1 MFGPTLYVPVLPGTN
16 DMSSFKF
23 NGVRDWSP
31 YLGRCLSDC
40 VWVWP
45 VIFELRS
52 WAHTECLHKT
62 NTHTTKLSVVFLC
75 HFGVCKFRFAYTL
88 RVKCPHSL
96 WGNII
101 FPYELKMIKKI
112 RQIRLRSQSNV
123 VHSFLWRLGHRRLKH
138 ILKQW
143 KYFTHLRCTR
153 ILYCIKLY
161 KLSNKTLCVCVCPG
175 IPYIVGTKCPHNDS
189 NNSTFWS
196 WKAYKSQG
204 YTLFVWGF
212 RFRIRG

>member
-1 MFGPTLYVPVLPGTN
+1 MNSDFECGLGCLGPLYMFQYFQELMICQALSLMVW
-16 DMSSFKF
+16 
-23 NGVRDWSP
+23 DWSP

-123 VHSFLWRLGHRRLKH
+123 VHSFLWRLG
-138 ILKQW
+138 
-143 KYFTHLRCTR
+143 
-153 ILYCIKLY
+153 
-161 KLSNKTLCVCVCPG
+161 
-175 IPYIVGTKCPHNDS
+175 
-189 NNSTFWS
+189 
-196 WKAYKSQG
+196 
-204 YTLFVWGF
+204 
-212 RFRIRG
+212 